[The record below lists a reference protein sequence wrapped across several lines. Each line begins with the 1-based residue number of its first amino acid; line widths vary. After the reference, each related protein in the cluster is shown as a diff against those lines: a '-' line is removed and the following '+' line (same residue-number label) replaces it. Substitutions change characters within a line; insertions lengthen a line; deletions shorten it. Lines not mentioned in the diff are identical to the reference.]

1 MLSKTKG
8 MVATSMPDAADAGL
22 RVLRSGGNAIDAA
35 VATALAIAVVDP
47 ADSGLGGSG
56 LATIYRRDAEDVTVV
71 DFNAVCPSGISA
83 STYPLLE
90 GISKDT
96 GYRRVEGDAN
106 VIGYK
111 AIAVP
116 GMLAGMDLLLSEYG
130 TKKLSDV
137 VRPAISLA
145 RNGFRTTRFV
155 AEAIDWNLELMKRF
169 PETAAVFAPNG
180 PPGVGDTIIQRDLTE
195 TLKAISHDGADALY
209 RGKVGERIVE
219 AMAVNGGLITAG
231 DLDRYEPQIVRPA
244 TTTYRGYEVSTPPIG
259 SGGNAL
265 LEALNIL
272 ENFDVGSLAYFSPE
286 MVHLLIETLKLVW
299 ADRLV
304 YDADPDFVRV
314 PLQGL
319 LSKDYARHRSTSI
332 DTRRVMTRAKAGDP
346 WRYDRT
352 PGRSAK
358 PRPSRPPGR
367 DSHTTQVTVV
377 DEDRNMVSLTQTVW
391 GTFGS
396 FITVPGTGIIM
407 NNGQSRF
414 DPDLRASNRPEV
426 GKRVLSN
433 MCPTIVTKDG
443 RPVLA
448 TGTPGGRRIIA
459 TILGFLVSFID
470 YERDTDALNMPRL
483 HCEAGEPVLLESAW
497 ADGVPLGTVRLLEKQ
512 GHRLRQVP
520 ISGAPYLGYTHISGP
535 ASAIAVKGKS
545 LTGTADTRQ
554 PGAIR
559 GY

>member
-8 MVATSMPDAADAGL
+8 MVATSMPDAADAGI

-47 ADSGLGGSG
+47 ADSGLGGAG
-56 LATIYRRDAEDVTVV
+56 LATVYRRDSEEVTVV
-71 DFNAVCPSGISA
+71 DFNAVCPSRIAA

-96 GYRRVEGDAN
+96 GYRRVESNAN
-106 VIGYK
+106 VLGYK
-111 AIAVP
+111 AISVP

-130 TKKLSDV
+130 TKKLTEV
-137 VRPAISLA
+137 VGPAISLA
-145 RNGFRTTRFV
+145 RNGFRTNRFV
-155 AEAIDWNLELMKRF
+155 AEAIDWNLELMNRF
-169 PETAAVFAPNG
+169 PEMAAIFAPTGG
-180 PPGVGDTIIQRDLTE
+180 PRIGETLVQKELAG
-195 TLKAISHDGADALY
+195 TLKAISQEGADALY
-209 RGKVGERIVE
+209 RGRVGEKIIGAIE
-219 AMAVNGGLITAG
+219 KNGGLITAT

-244 TTTYRGYEVSTPPIG
+244 TTNYRGYEVSTPPIG

-272 ENFDVGSLAYFSPE
+272 ENFDLGSLPYFSPE
-286 MVHLLIETLKLVW
+286 MVHLVVETLKLVW

-314 PLQGL
+314 PLRGL
-319 LSKDYARHRSTSI
+319 LSKDYAKHRSASI
-332 DTRRVMTRAKAGDP
+332 NARRIIKRARAGDP
-346 WRYDRT
+346 WKYDQVSSRGSRRT
-352 PGRSAK
+352 PA
-358 PRPSRPPGR
+358 RPPR
-367 DSHTTQVTVV
+367 KDSHTTQITVV
-377 DEDRNMVSLTQTVW
+377 DKDRNMVSLTQTIW

-396 FITVPGTGIIM
+396 FVTVPGTGIVM

-414 DPDLRASNRPEV
+414 DPDMRSSNKPEA

-443 RPVLA
+443 EPILA
-448 TGTPGGRRIIA
+448 TGSPGGRRIIA
-459 TILGFLVSFID
+459 TILGFLVAFID
-470 YERDTDALNMPRL
+470 YARGTDSLNAPRL
-483 HCEAGEPVLLESAW
+483 HCEAGEPVLVESAW
-497 ADGVPLGTVRLLEKQ
+497 AEGVPLGTVRLLEKQ
-512 GHRLRQVP
+512 GHRLQQVP

-535 ASAIAVKGKS
+535 ASAIAVKDNT
-545 LTGTADTRQ
+545 LAGTADSRQ